1 MLNLKLL
8 SFLVIVIAIAL
19 VWSAAND
26 GGATNAKN
34 AAASGNFSA
43 VADLK
48 GRQFCPEKDASG
60 VPRQTVEKVPLLIT
74 TIVVGINKMNVA
86 FALQIW
92 VYIVLAVH
100 CSCNDYFQLS
110 LESFAVAARSKMG
123 E

>member
-26 GGATNAKN
+26 GGAGSAKD
-34 AAASGNFSA
+34 AAASANFSA

-48 GRQFCPEKDASG
+48 GRQFCPEKDEAG
-60 VPRQTVEKVPLLIT
+60 VTKTDCGEGSFAHHYNCCGDQQKECC
-74 TIVVGINKMNVA
+74 

-92 VYIVLAVH
+92 VYIVLAVIVLAMIISTIVGIV
-100 CSCNDYFQLS
+100 CCCC
-110 LESFAVAARSKMG
+110 KK
-123 E
+123 